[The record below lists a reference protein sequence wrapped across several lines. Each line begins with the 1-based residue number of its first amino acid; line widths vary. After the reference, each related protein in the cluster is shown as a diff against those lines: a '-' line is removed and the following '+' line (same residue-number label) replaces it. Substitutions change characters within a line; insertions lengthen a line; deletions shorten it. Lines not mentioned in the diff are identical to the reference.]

1 MAEGSFAEPREPMP
15 CVEDHG
21 AGPNWKE
28 AAERK
33 SCSEGLGP
41 GCQKTAPRGLY
52 TEEQRVVGWVEND
65 ERPRSEVLSLGGS
78 SESPQENFVAQSN
91 SVGWLVDAV
100 HIVEWH
106 LLVHDMP
113 DSRTAAKGRAEE
125 RKGGRNV

>member
-21 AGPNWKE
+21 AGPNWEE

-33 SCSEGLGP
+33 SCFEGLEP

-113 DSRTAAKGRAEE
+113 DSRTAARGRAEE
-125 RKGGRNV
+125 RKGERNV